1 MKVIMDK
8 LKVGILGLRRGWSH
22 LSNFL
27 NTEEAEVIGAA
38 DRIEQWRDKAVE
50 RAGDRGRDVKF
61 VGEFEELLEL
71 EPDAVAIASNG
82 RQQAAHAIQAM
93 EAGCHVM
100 SEVPGAFTQE
110 EIVHIA
116 MTSERTDKQYM
127 LAENSAFMNFLRYW
141 RKWVIEGRFGAVSMA
156 DGEYLHFLPWSL
168 VNAEGEQFTPTE
180 AHDQGLKD
188 LGVLWRGDQ
197 PPIQYLTHDLGPL
210 LEVLDDRVVSVNCV
224 EGPWWS
230 KEAPLRADGQY
241 ALFKTAK
248 GRLIRILVTLNT
260 RRPGAHNYRLFG
272 TEGSIEW
279 YSHEGFSR
287 RLDRDREEKEG
298 WERIDIGTAR
308 TDVEVASGH
317 GGTDIWTALTFTRAL
332 LAGKRVPIDVYRMAD
347 YTLPGILANRSA
359 ELGGAQIAVPDIR
372 REPFEHTEF
381 WDHVPLPDDEP
392 EARKYESDSGQ
403 AY

>member
-1 MKVIMDK
+1 MDK
-8 LKVGILGLRRGWSH
+8 LRVGILGLRRGLSH
-22 LSNFL
+22 LRNFL

-38 DRIEQWRDKAVE
+38 DRIEQWRDRAAGAV
-50 RAGDRGRDVKF
+50 GDMGREVHF

-71 EPDAVAIASNG
+71 QPDAVAIASNG

-93 EAGCHVM
+93 EASCHVL

-116 MTSERTDKQYM
+116 MTSERTGKQYM
-127 LAENSAFMNFLRYW
+127 LAENSCFMSFLRYW
-141 RKWVIEGRFGAVSMA
+141 RKWVTEGRFGAISLA
-156 DGEYLHFLPWSL
+156 DGEYLHYLPSTM
-168 VNAEGEQFTPTE
+168 VNAVGDTLTPTKVRE
-180 AHDQGLKD
+180 QGIKD
-188 LGVLWRGDQ
+188 VRPVWRSDQ

-224 EGPWWS
+224 EGPWWCG
-230 KEAPLRADGQY
+230 EAPLRSDGQY
-241 ALFKTAK
+241 GLFKTAR

-279 YSHEGFSR
+279 YSHEGFCR
-287 RLDRDREEKEG
+287 RLDRERDEKEG
-298 WERIDIGTAR
+298 WERVDIGTAR
-308 TDVEVASGH
+308 TDVDVTSGH
-317 GGTDIWTALTFTRAL
+317 GGTDIWTAITFSRAL

-359 ELGGAQIAVPDIR
+359 EQGGQAIAVPDIR
-372 REPFEHTEF
+372 REPFAGTEF
-381 WDHVPLPDDEP
+381 WEHVDLPDDEP
-392 EARKYESDSGQ
+392 ESCKYESNSGLI
-403 AY
+403 Y

>member
-1 MKVIMDK
+1 MDK
-8 LKVGILGLRRGWSH
+8 LKVGILGLRRGLSH
-22 LSNFL
+22 LRNFL

-38 DRIEQWRDKAVE
+38 DRIEQWRDRAAEAV
-50 RAGDRGRDVKF
+50 GKMDREVNF

-71 EPDAVAIASNG
+71 KPDAVAIASNG
-82 RQQAAHAIQAM
+82 RMQAGHAVQAM
-93 EAGCHVM
+93 EAGCHVI
-100 SEVPGAFTQE
+100 SEVPGAYTQE
-110 EIVHIA
+110 EIARIA
-116 MTSERTDKQYM
+116 MTSERTGKQYM
-127 LAENSAFMNFLRYW
+127 LAENSCFLNFLRYW
-141 RKWVIEGRFGAVSMA
+141 RRWVTEGRFGAISIA
-156 DGEYLHFLPWSL
+156 DGEYLHYLPSTM
-168 VNAEGEQFTPTE
+168 VDPEGNQFTPTQVRE
-180 AHDQGLKD
+180 QGIKD
-188 LGVLWRGDQ
+188 VRVLWRGDQ

-224 EGPWWS
+224 EAPWWS
-230 KEAPLRADGQY
+230 GEAPMRSDGQY

-272 TEGSIEW
+272 TDGSVEW
-279 YSHEGFSR
+279 YSHEGFCR

-298 WERIDIGTAR
+298 WERVDVDKAR
-308 TDVEVASGH
+308 PYGDVASGH
-317 GGTDIWTALTFTRAL
+317 GGTDIWTAITFTQAL

-359 ELGGAQIAVPDIR
+359 EQGGTAIAVPDIR
-372 REPFEHTEF
+372 RVPFEHTEF
-381 WDHVPLPDDEP
+381 WDHVEIAEDEP